1 MRLLTSELYPQL
13 LDIFLTKKMEMK
25 MILNIIYSLYNQIW
39 RCVLGSGGTHL

>member
-13 LDIFLTKKMEMK
+13 LDVFLTKKTEMK

-39 RCVLGSGGTHL
+39 RCVMGSGSTHL